1 MSDEDVRR
9 MIEEATKEEM
19 KQSFTEAGRKYVE
32 AAEVSERKGDFPGA
46 EGLYIQGAESYTKAA
61 EEYRSSKSYKI
72 AALNMCLAG
81 DVYSELGNTAQ
92 AVSSYEIAAED
103 LLGASKEHLMWGE
116 DVEVKKGTALAMT
129 ACMLY
134 LMIGREADAFY
145 KARSFSAEN
154 ASKLIFPQVVQMS
167 QIPQMIEGAIQ
178 SMNLEAFSGAERAA
192 VTELKSALTSAGAQ
206 EFSQYID
213 KGLDMVREILR
224 GKLKVPKLSAHLD
237 LPIDMTFSE
246 EFPLRL
252 QLQNTG
258 DGDALNVSAE
268 WRLDEGISL
277 VSGET
282 KKVIP
287 NLRAGTTANMDIRVR
302 SSEQLAGQKE
312 FSVVVRGTYSDQL
325 NTEYSLQAGPGSFVL
340 KDFKE
345 SEKLLQDV
353 DVTGGRVALLDPS
366 IDESSI
372 EAQML
377 KPISAKLAEFMKDAR
392 NEVEQKH
399 LDSAKARIKIA
410 NEMVDA
416 IDATL
421 GDEVIARQIEDANTV
436 KNRAFARKCLE
447 EVRSQ
452 ILDTMTSQEQKMDR
466 EVGPTLEE
474 WDADAAMKRKLSEA
488 IAHIAVSVS
497 ALVSELEAIQ
507 AEMPPASTTDDP
519 TLAAKRTKLRTAM
532 EDAKSK
538 LSNVS
543 SRFESVKANSSL
555 TVGPRPETPA
565 KIEMAMVVLRSV
577 VGELTQILDSKKT
590 ELQ

>member
-1 MSDEDVRR
+1 
-9 MIEEATKEEM
+9 
-19 KQSFTEAGRKYVE
+19 
-32 AAEVSERKGDFPGA
+32 
-46 EGLYIQGAESYTKAA
+46 
-61 EEYRSSKSYKI
+61 
-72 AALNMCLAG
+72 
-81 DVYSELGNTAQ
+81 
-92 AVSSYEIAAED
+92 
-103 LLGASKEHLMWGE
+103 
-116 DVEVKKGTALAMT
+116 
-129 ACMLY
+129 
-134 LMIGREADAFY
+134 
-145 KARSFSAEN
+145 
-154 ASKLIFPQVVQMS
+154 
-167 QIPQMIEGAIQ
+167 
-178 SMNLEAFSGAERAA
+178 
-192 VTELKSALTSAGAQ
+192 
-206 EFSQYID
+206 
-213 KGLDMVREILR
+213 MVRQILR
-224 GKLKVPKLSAHLD
+224 GKLKVPKISAHLD
-237 LPIDMTFSE
+237 LPVDMTFSE
-246 EFPLRL
+246 DFPLRL

-268 WRLDEGISL
+268 WRLDDGISL
-277 VSGET
+277 VSGEI
-282 KKVIP
+282 KKSIP
-287 NLRAGTTANMDIRVR
+287 NLRAGTTANMDVRVR

-353 DVTGGRVALLDPS
+353 DVTGGRIALLDPS

-377 KPISAKLAEFMKDAR
+377 KPISAKLVEFMKDAR
-392 NEVEQKH
+392 SEVEQKH
-399 LDSAKARIKIA
+399 LDSAKARIKLA
-410 NEMVDA
+410 NEMVDV

-421 GDEVIARQIEDANTV
+421 GDEIIAKQIKDENAT
-436 KNRAFARKCLE
+436 KKRAYARKCLE

-474 WDADAAMKRKLSEA
+474 WDADASMKRKLSES
-488 IAHIAVSVS
+488 IGHIAVSVS

-519 TLAAKRTKLRTAM
+519 ALAAKRTKLRTAL

-538 LSNVS
+538 LSDVS

-555 TVGPRPETPA
+555 TVGPRPDTPA

-577 VGELTQILDSKKT
+577 VGELTQILDSKKS